1 MGSSWACT
9 GLQTPKHRRIPIRQV
24 FAKEAGFKVGKNGRE
39 IMNEYL

>member
-24 FAKEAGFKVGKNGRE
+24 FVKEAGLRLGRYERE